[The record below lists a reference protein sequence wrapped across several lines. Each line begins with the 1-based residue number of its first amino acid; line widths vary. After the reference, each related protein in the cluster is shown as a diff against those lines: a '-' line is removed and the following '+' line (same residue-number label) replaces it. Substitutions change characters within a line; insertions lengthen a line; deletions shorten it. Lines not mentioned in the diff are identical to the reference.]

1 MKYQK
6 ISTLV
11 VLLGNARGG
20 EKTWHSMYKNV
31 LNPLNADLALLF
43 WYSSNKSSSLYTKAD
58 YIWEIEEYT
67 DWGDYYKKRCR
78 TDNWFTLAKK
88 FSTTGIMG
96 GLKVLENR

>member
-43 WYSSNKSSSLYTKAD
+43 
-58 YIWEIEEYT
+58 
-67 DWGDYYKKRCR
+67 
-78 TDNWFTLAKK
+78 
-88 FSTTGIMG
+88 
-96 GLKVLENR
+96 